1 MLTEEDVK
9 DVVSRYPNLEL
20 SILNSTIFKNNH
32 TKRLLVYINS
42 KAFHYGS
49 NLLLEYDYN
58 GMPADGILQ
67 VNNGNQHIYSDWG
80 YITEDSIYL
89 IENKKMK
96 KKVRNKE
103 QFEKLITD
111 SLKMVKE
118 AEVDLHLRKISKDFY
133 D

>member
-1 MLTEEDVK
+1 MITEEDVK

-20 SILNSTIFKNNH
+20 SILNSTLFKNH
-32 TKRLLVYINS
+32 TKRLLVYVNS

-58 GMPADGILQ
+58 GEPKDGILQ

-89 IENKKMK
+89 VENKNMK
-96 KKVRNKE
+96 KKVRTKE

-111 SLKMVKE
+111 SLKMIKE

>member
-1 MLTEEDVK
+1 MITEEDVK

-20 SILNSTIFKNNH
+20 SILNSTIFKNH

-58 GMPADGILQ
+58 GFPKDGILQ

-89 IENKKMK
+89 VENKKMK

-103 QFEKLITD
+103 QFEKLIAD

-118 AEVDLHLRKISKDFY
+118 AEVKLHIRKISKDFE
-133 D
+133 

>member
-20 SILNSTIFKNNH
+20 SIKNNTLFESH
-32 TKRLLVYINS
+32 TKRMLVFINS
-42 KAFHYGS
+42 KAFHYG
-49 NLLLEYDYN
+49 NNVLVEYDYN
-58 GMPADGILQ
+58 GSPKDGILQ
-67 VNNGNQHIYSDWG
+67 VNNGNQHIYSNWD

-89 IENKKMK
+89 VENTKMK

-103 QFEKLITD
+103 QFEQLIVD
-111 SLKMVKE
+111 VLKMIKE
-118 AEVDLHLRKISKDFY
+118 AEVELHIRKISKDFY

>member
-1 MLTEEDVK
+1 MITEEDVTEI
-9 DVVSRYPNLEL
+9 VSRYPNLEL
-20 SILNSTIFKNNH
+20 LIYDNNFKSN

-49 NLLLEYDYN
+49 NLLVEYDYN
-58 GMPADGILQ
+58 GKPKDGIFQ
-67 VNNGNQHIYSDWG
+67 VNNGNQHIYSDWS

-89 IENKKMK
+89 VENEKMR
-96 KKVRNKE
+96 KKVRTKE

-118 AEVDLHLRKISKDFY
+118 AEVELNLRKISKDF
-133 D
+133 

>member
-9 DVVSRYPNLEL
+9 EVVSRYPNLEL
-20 SILNSTIFKNNH
+20 SIKNNTLLGSH

-49 NLLLEYDYN
+49 NLLVEYDYN
-58 GMPADGILQ
+58 GKPIDGILQ
-67 VNNGNQHIYSDWG
+67 VNNGNQHIYSDWA

-89 IENKKMK
+89 VENKKMK
-96 KKVRNKE
+96 MKVRNKE

-111 SLKMVKE
+111 SLKMIKE
-118 AEVDLHLRKISKDFY
+118 AEVELHLRKISEDF
-133 D
+133 

>member
-1 MLTEEDVK
+1 MITEEDVK

-20 SILNSTIFKNNH
+20 SIKNNNLLGSH
-32 TKRLLVYINS
+32 TKRLLVYVNS

-58 GMPADGILQ
+58 GEPKDVILQ

-89 IENKKMK
+89 IENEKMK

-111 SLKMVKE
+111 SLKMIKE
-118 AEVDLHLRKISKDFY
+118 AEVDLHIRKISKDFY

>member
-1 MLTEEDVK
+1 MITEEDVIEI
-9 DVVSRYPNLEL
+9 VNRYPNLEL
-20 SILNSTIFKNNH
+20 LIYDNNFKSN

-49 NLLLEYDYN
+49 NLLVEYDYN
-58 GMPADGILQ
+58 GKPKDGIFQ
-67 VNNGNQHIYSDWG
+67 VNNGNQHIYSDWS

-89 IENKKMK
+89 VENEKMR
-96 KKVRNKE
+96 KKVRTKE

-118 AEVDLHLRKISKDFY
+118 AEVELNLRKISKDF
-133 D
+133 

>member
-1 MLTEEDVK
+1 MITEEDVTEI
-9 DVVSRYPNLEL
+9 VSRYPTLEL
-20 SILNSTIFKNNH
+20 TITNPVPGSH

-42 KAFHYGS
+42 KAFHYGC

-58 GMPADGILQ
+58 GKPTDGILQ

-89 IENKKMK
+89 VENEKIK

-111 SLKMVKE
+111 SLKMIKE
-118 AEVDLHLRKISKDFY
+118 AEVDLHIRKISKDF
-133 D
+133 

>member
-1 MLTEEDVK
+1 MITEEDVK

-20 SILNSTIFKNNH
+20 SIKNNNLLGSH
-32 TKRLLVYINS
+32 TKRLLVYVNS

-58 GMPADGILQ
+58 GEPKDGILQ

-89 IENKKMK
+89 IENEKMK

-111 SLKMVKE
+111 SLKMIKE
-118 AEVDLHLRKISKDFY
+118 AEVDLHIRKISKDFY

>member
-1 MLTEEDVK
+1 MLTEEDITEI
-9 DVVSRYPNLEL
+9 VSRYPNLEL
-20 SILNSTIFKNNH
+20 SIYDNTFLKSN

-42 KAFHYGS
+42 KVFHHGC
-49 NLLLEYDYN
+49 NLLVEYDYC
-58 GMPADGILQ
+58 GIPKDGVLQ

-89 IENKKMK
+89 VENKNMK
-96 KKVRNKE
+96 KKVRTKE
-103 QFEKLITD
+103 QFEKLIVD
-111 SLKMVKE
+111 SLRMIKE

>member
-1 MLTEEDVK
+1 MLTEDDVK

-20 SILNSTIFKNNH
+20 SIINSTLFKSH

-58 GMPADGILQ
+58 GLPTDGILQ

-89 IENKKMK
+89 VENKKMK

-103 QFEKLITD
+103 QFEKMIMNV
-111 SLKMVKE
+111 LKMVKE
-118 AEVDLHLRKISKDFY
+118 AEVELHIRKISKDFV
-133 D
+133 